1 MSSSSGQL
9 SVVCLMF
16 KMLVSMPPLVA
27 LSIAIVCEV
36 IATSSIPKTEQ
47 FTKLMPSTVVIIGY
61 GIAFFLLS
69 VTVKSMPVGIVYAIW
84 SGAGIVLVAA
94 VGYFLYGQKLDL
106 AALVGIG
113 FILTGVMIVNLL
125 SKTVGH

>member
-1 MSSSSGQL
+1 
-9 SVVCLMF
+9 
-16 KMLVSMPPLVA
+16 MPPLVA

-36 IATSSIPKTEQ
+36 VATSSIPKTDQ

-61 GIAFFLLS
+61 CIAFFLLS

>member
-1 MSSSSGQL
+1 
-9 SVVCLMF
+9 MF

-27 LSIAIVCEV
+27 LSIAIICEV

-47 FTKLMPSTVVIIGY
+47 FTKMMPSTVVIIGY

-106 AALVGIG
+106 AAIVGIS

-125 SKTVGH
+125 SKTAGH

>member
-1 MSSSSGQL
+1 
-9 SVVCLMF
+9 
-16 KMLVSMPPLVA
+16 MLVSMPPLVA

-47 FTKLMPSTVVIIGY
+47 FTKMMPSTVVIIGY

>member
-1 MSSSSGQL
+1 
-9 SVVCLMF
+9 
-16 KMLVSMPPLVA
+16 MPPLVA

-47 FTKLMPSTVVIIGY
+47 FTKMMPSTVVIIGY

-106 AALVGIG
+106 LHSSVLVSFLLAL
-113 FILTGVMIVNLL
+113 
-125 SKTVGH
+125 

>member
-1 MSSSSGQL
+1 
-9 SVVCLMF
+9 
-16 KMLVSMPPLVA
+16 MPPLVA

-47 FTKLMPSTVVIIGY
+47 FTKMMPSTVVIIGY

-106 AALVGIG
+106 AALIGIG

>member
-1 MSSSSGQL
+1 
-9 SVVCLMF
+9 MF

-125 SKTVGH
+125 SKAVGH

>member
-1 MSSSSGQL
+1 
-9 SVVCLMF
+9 MF

-94 VGYFLYGQKLDL
+94 VGCFLYGQKLDL

>member
-1 MSSSSGQL
+1 
-9 SVVCLMF
+9 MF

-69 VTVKSMPVGIVYAIW
+69 VTVKSMPVGLVYAIW

-106 AALVGIG
+106 AAIVGIG

>member
-1 MSSSSGQL
+1 
-9 SVVCLMF
+9 MF

-94 VGYFLYGQKLDL
+94 VGYFLYGQKLDV

>member
-1 MSSSSGQL
+1 
-9 SVVCLMF
+9 MF

-84 SGAGIVLVAA
+84 SGAGIVLVAV

>member
-1 MSSSSGQL
+1 
-9 SVVCLMF
+9 MF

-69 VTVKSMPVGIVYAIW
+69 VTVKSMPVGLVYAIW

-106 AALVGIG
+106 AAIVGIG
-113 FILTGVMIVNLL
+113 FILSGVMIVNLL

>member
-1 MSSSSGQL
+1 
-9 SVVCLMF
+9 MF

-47 FTKLMPSTVVIIGY
+47 FTKMMPSTVVIIGY

>member
-1 MSSSSGQL
+1 
-9 SVVCLMF
+9 MF

-69 VTVKSMPVGIVYAIW
+69 ITVKSMPVGLVYAIW

-106 AALVGIG
+106 AAIVGIG

>member
-1 MSSSSGQL
+1 
-9 SVVCLMF
+9 MF

-69 VTVKSMPVGIVYAIW
+69 VTVKSMSVGIVYAIW

>member
-1 MSSSSGQL
+1 
-9 SVVCLMF
+9 MF
-16 KMLVSMPPLVA
+16 KMLVSIPPLVA

>member
-1 MSSSSGQL
+1 
-9 SVVCLMF
+9 
-16 KMLVSMPPLVA
+16 MPPLVA

-69 VTVKSMPVGIVYAIW
+69 VTVKSMPVGIVYAVW